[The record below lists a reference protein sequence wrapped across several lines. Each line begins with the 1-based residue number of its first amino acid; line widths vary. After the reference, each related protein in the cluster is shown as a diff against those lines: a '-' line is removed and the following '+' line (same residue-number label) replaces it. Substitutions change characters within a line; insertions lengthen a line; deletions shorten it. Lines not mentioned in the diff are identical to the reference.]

1 MSAISLRKI
10 KQFLKNN
17 YISTLFENILRK
29 IKQFLKNNYIS
40 TLFENMNLIK
50 QLKTKVFFDII
61 FLIPCKKNIT
71 LKIILN
77 SAMNTFRSYHVD
89 LTNCSCQQY
98 L

>member
-17 YISTLFENILRK
+17 YISTHFENILRK

-40 TLFENMNLIK
+40 TFFENMNLIK
-50 QLKTKVFFDII
+50 QRKTKVFFDII

-89 LTNCSCQQY
+89 LTNC
-98 L
+98 